1 MSEPLYDS
9 AAQQNGAQ
17 VPADRDRLTPQEAY
31 PDLHAGQPRDGG
43 APDGVDPGG
52 VTADYTSESFPPAEG
67 VFTPDVGP
75 GGDDVDTSRTAA
87 PGRYRTSS
95 PGREVVEK
103 VSDDAE

>member
-17 VPADRDRLTPQEAY
+17 VPGDQDRLTPQEAY
-31 PDLHAGQPRDGG
+31 PGMHAGRPRDGG

-52 VTADYTSESFPPAEG
+52 QPADYTSESFAPEEG
-67 VFTPDVGP
+67 IHTPDVGP

-87 PGRYRTSS
+87 PGRYRTPS
-95 PGREVVEK
+95 PGREVVGK